1 MDKTYRSGRRL
12 IKAAVILRLLFNAA
26 LVINLAVS
34 FADQTENLY
43 RIETGNDGL
52 PIVIAAM
59 LTDTLLTALWAW
71 DYMFHRIHRTVYIL
85 LGWMMYSYYLTVL
98 LHPHGLG
105 SLAVFV
111 VVMPFLLLVGA
122 IPFVMCSAGH
132 RMTVKAQSEN
142 KADS

>member
-1 MDKTYRSGRRL
+1 MDKKYRSGRRL
-12 IKAAVILRLLFNAA
+12 VKTAVMLRLVFNAA
-26 LVINLAVS
+26 LVMKLAAACS
-34 FADQTENLY
+34 DLTENLY
-43 RIETGNDGL
+43 RIETRNDGL

-85 LGWMMYSYYLTVL
+85 LGWMMYYYYLTVL
-98 LHPHGLG
+98 IPPHGLG
-105 SLAVFV
+105 TLAVL
-111 VVMPFLLLVGA
+111 VVMLPFLLLVGA
-122 IPFVMCSAGH
+122 IPFVICIVGH

>member
-1 MDKTYRSGRRL
+1 MDKMYRSGRRL

-43 RIETGNDGL
+43 RIETGKDGL
-52 PIVIAAM
+52 PIIIAAM
-59 LTDTLLTALWAW
+59 LIDTLLTALWAW
-71 DYMFHRIHRTVYIL
+71 DYMFHRLHRTVYIL

-98 LHPHGLG
+98 LHPHGIG
-105 SLAVFV
+105 TLAVL

-122 IPFVMCSAGH
+122 IPFVICNAGH

>member
-1 MDKTYRSGRRL
+1 MYRSGRRL

-43 RIETGNDGL
+43 RIETRNDGL

-98 LHPHGLG
+98 LHPHGIG
-105 SLAVFV
+105 TLAVL

-122 IPFVMCSAGH
+122 VPFVICSAGH